1 MNLALYLLAIN
12 ALTFFL
18 YWQDKRAARLG
29 GLMRTPEYVLLL
41 AGFMGGTLAAVIAQQ
56 RFRHKT
62 RKASFQAKF
71 WLVSATQIFLIIAQ
85 PGPVRVLLQRLAA

>member
-62 RKASFQAKF
+62 RKASFQFKF
-71 WLVSATQIFLIIAQ
+71 WSLTVIQIGLLIMQ
-85 PGPVRVLLQRLAA
+85 PVPIRAILARLAA